1 MIVLSIT
8 LLSFGS
14 ADLVRWSPDR
24 VSSRRTAAAVLGA
37 LVVTLVPVSLSG
49 LPALDVAL
57 VEASTLLVVLVWLL
71 FDRPVLRKVGP
82 GYQLAW
88 IAIAVMVAFASS
100 GATSSISGPLRNW
113 YSSLPFGFV
122 RTISIDPFLLGVSAA
137 LFVLATANRIVRLVL
152 QAAGTPAREG
162 RNHTER
168 RTNPWA
174 HGASLCSCDGR
185 IWEPHGGRR
194 ADSSKGTVATPRDS
208 QQLGAARR
216 SWRSSDRVFPHRHVL
231 QPFDRQCAWNP
242 CIRLRLIPSRLLAR
256 H

>member
-24 VSSRRTAAAVLGA
+24 VSPRRTAAAVLGA
-37 LVVTLVPVSLSG
+37 LVVTLVPISLSG

-57 VEASTLLVVLVWLL
+57 VEAGTLLSVLVWLL
-71 FDRPVLRKVGP
+71 FDRPVFRKVGP

-100 GATSSISGPLRNW
+100 GATNSISGPLRHW

-122 RTISIDPFLLGVSAA
+122 RTIGIDPFLLGVSAA

-162 RNHTER
+162 ET
-168 RTNPWA
+168 TLS
-174 HGASLCSCDGR
+174 GGR
-185 IWEPHGGRR
+185 ILGPMERLFVAAMVVSGNLT
-194 ADSSKGTVATPRDS
+194 AAAALIAAKGLLRLPEI
-208 QQLGAARR
+208 
-216 SWRSSDRVFPHRHVL
+216 RSSAAQQGGAGDQVTEYF
-231 QPFDRQCAWNP
+231 
-242 CIRLRLIPSRLLAR
+242 LIGTFCSLLIASALGTLVSGSG
-256 H
+256 